1 MTQFD
6 KITIQLPEIVSLNL
20 REPFLVKRR
29 TKVEGIYR
37 VSKTGKLYKAVHK
50 KVEKSKDEILTD
62 YTNEVMKYSK
72 IPSSQKELFDEPK
85 KERYKIVFDKWDRDH
100 FDGELECINSERGVH
115 LVRITFSK
123 GIVGGRVTIEN
134 PIDGGQHK
142 EEKLYKRV
150 YNWVADLFRERRSE
164 W

>member
-1 MTQFD
+1 MTEFD
-6 KITIQLPEIVSLNL
+6 KITIQLPEITSLNL

-29 TKVEGIYR
+29 NKVEGIYR

-62 YTNEVMKYSK
+62 YTDEVMKYSK
-72 IPSSQKELFDEPK
+72 IPSSQKELFDPPK
-85 KERYKIVFDKWDRDH
+85 KERYKIVFDKWDREH
-100 FDGELECINSERGVH
+100 YDGELECINSERGVH

-123 GIVGGRVTIEN
+123 GIVGGRVIIEN
-134 PIDGGQHK
+134 PIHGEHPK
-142 EEKLYKRV
+142 KEKLSKRIF
-150 YNWVADLFRERRSE
+150 NWIADLFRERRSE